1 MEHRRRKQ
9 FYPRVDPMERF
20 SDEKFV
26 ERYRL
31 PKDVVRQLAVDYEVL
46 GFCSTSLGARG
57 GGLSG
62 VERVSL
68 NNFIIK
74 KYKN

>member
-1 MEHRRRKQ
+1 MERPRQPKT
-9 FYPRVDPMERF
+9 FFPRVDPMARF

-31 PKDVVRQLAVDYEVL
+31 PKDVVRQLASDYEIL
-46 GFCSTSLGARG
+46 GFCSTSLSASG

-68 NNFIIK
+68 L
-74 KYKN
+74 